1 MELEAGKEYFKEML
15 DKAGTLYK
23 DESYRKLAVLVI
35 ESAKNRYMDSD
46 MKKEL
51 KQLLMQI
58 AADGN
63 SSWFEPLVIIMDKLF
78 DDPYAAVFRYIVN
91 YCVEYPHSNGYLRR
105 PFRTSN
111 LEIHTER
118 VMEKCISLFYM
129 QAAKFNVKDYLTK
142 VEHSSLSNYNH
153 LMLAAADMI
162 AYEIDRGNEETFED
176 LREIIYGDNNT
187 ALLSRSMISGLFLS
201 HSKRAYHMIGEL
213 LVAARLQE
221 GLRQSIVEQMDS
233 GTIEAMI
240 FMLKIVEDNNLIRF
254 SSVVR
259 ALDVWTGLNLEA
271 ANARVAKQCLS
282 YATQSLSNKAL
293 CEQWLQSSNV
303 NEVFMALWATAVHE
317 EDDLKD
323 KIAYLM
329 ASQETYRKVVAQ
341 YVLAQSTNTAMRF
354 AIARNWLD
362 ETDFELQYWL
372 LDNYAY
378 GYSYEWHMD
387 RDNTLTYTSTPL
399 LEEKSERQ
407 SHFLKF
413 STMLSGMN
421 EKEIMRNSCVFD
433 WRSYTLRADDIVSK
447 MLYLIAYDM
456 DNEMIAEMIAIK
468 DTLSPSMRG
477 ELLKYFLPDLKNKAQ
492 RGFLF
497 ASLSDKSTS
506 NREIAISKAAKLQ
519 LNEEELSSIS
529 ALLKLKKGA
538 LRQGAIELLLNQ
550 PASSL
555 KAVTKELLQ
564 SRVELQRLAALEL
577 LTEMKEDE
585 QHAKL
590 FAELQDQVEV
600 LTEPTDK
607 ERLLLAKLKQET
619 TYSLANGFG
628 LYNLPEKVDR
638 LLQIEPMPL
647 SALEE
652 VKQYFTLPVD
662 KMQRFLEGLS
672 ELVHEYREHEY
683 EIQDYYEA
691 KQSVLLGT
699 RLSTTS
705 WRYDPEDPTP
715 VLERYPLAEIWRS
728 YLDSSGFGP
737 LELMQLEFYRQA
749 NFLHRCCTGELN
761 SWEMYRSNV
770 KAIENWGKELIEA
783 IYPMNKVAEMQAI
796 YKQLNYEN
804 QVNEIIG
811 AYISD
816 SDKLERFDKANHALR
831 IIISCFPYDKEDENQ
846 GILNALTSFWRS
858 WQKSEWHSDNAFKTY
873 FEVYYWL
880 FALQDYNGYLLGL
893 NDFARAY
900 SLEILTE
907 HELIRLLMSR
917 PRSDNYIRE
926 MTSPKNHDLDS
937 YPAIEVIKDR
947 IIERILE
954 IELNRGDLPTDVT
967 KLATSISH
975 IQGTSYFLRILTGL
989 DKESFVRG
997 YIYSYGKDTTK
1008 KESFSQM
1015 LKVCH
1020 PAAGENEETLK
1031 ELLKGSKISEVRLL
1045 EAAMY
1050 APQWVEIIAK
1060 YLGWDGLRSA
1070 AWYFH
1075 AHINETFSGEKETIV
1090 AHYSPILP
1098 EDFNDGAF
1106 DVNWFH
1112 SAYKELGETRFDQL
1126 YQSAKYIS
1134 AGSNH
1139 RRSQLFADAVLGKL
1153 KLADLKKSVA
1163 DKRNKDHLLCY
1174 SLVPLEQDKQ
1184 RDVLERYEFIQQFLK
1199 ESKTF
1204 GAQRRATESKTSSI
1218 ALDNLARNAGYTD
1231 VVRLTWDMEGRKID
1245 ELLHYFDPVALDED
1259 VTVQLIIDEEG
1270 KAEIRLLR
1278 KDKELKSVPTA
1289 FKKHEYMETLKQIK
1303 SELSDQYKRARK
1315 ELERSM
1321 ETGSLF
1327 TKEEINKLAKNP
1339 VIAPLIRTLVF
1350 GANGKLGYFENGALL
1365 GADEGSYEVGEGEEL
1380 FIAHPLHLLNSGQW
1394 SLYQK
1399 DMFER
1404 QLKQPFKQV
1413 FRELYIPNAD
1423 ELASGAISRR
1433 YDGHQV
1439 QPRKTV
1445 SLLKS
1450 RLWTVSYEEGLQ
1462 KVYYKENIIASIYAL
1477 ADWFSP
1483 SDVECPTIE
1492 TVRFFDR
1499 HTYKPI
1505 DIENVPPLVFSE
1517 VMRDVDLV
1525 VSVAHVGGVDPEASL
1540 TTIEI
1545 RQAIVRE
1552 SLRLL
1557 KIDNVRL
1564 EGNHALIAGQLGEY
1578 SVHLGSGI
1586 VYKQASGAVAIIPV
1600 HSQHRGKLFLPFI
1613 DEDPKTAEILSKIV
1627 LLAQD
1632 TKIKDPQILEQIKR

>member
-1 MELEAGKEYFKEML
+1 MELEANKEYFQKML
-15 DKAGTLYK
+15 DKAVTLDK
-23 DESYRKLAVLVI
+23 DESYHKLASLVI
-35 ESAKNRYMDSD
+35 EFAKQRYMDSD
-46 MKKEL
+46 AKKEL
-51 KQLLMQI
+51 KQLLMQLS
-58 AADGN
+58 ADD
-63 SSWFEPLVIIMDKLF
+63 SSKWFDPLVAIMDKLF
-78 DDPYAAVFRYIVN
+78 DAPYAAVFRYIVN
-91 YCVEYPHSNGYLRR
+91 HCVEYPYSNGYLRR

-111 LEIHTER
+111 LEVHTER
-118 VMEKCISLFYM
+118 VIEKCISLFYI
-129 QAAKFNVKDYLTK
+129 QAANFNVKDYLTK
-142 VEHSSLSNYNH
+142 VDHSSLSDYNH

-162 AYEIDRGNEETFED
+162 AYELDRENEETFED
-176 LREIIYGDNNT
+176 LKEIIYGDNNT
-187 ALLSRSMISGLFLS
+187 ALLSRLMISGIFLS

-233 GTIEAMI
+233 GTIEAML

-254 SSVVR
+254 SSVIR

-282 YATQSLSNKAL
+282 YVIQSLGNKAL
-293 CEQWLQSSNV
+293 CEQWLESSNV
-303 NEVFMALWATAVHE
+303 NEVFMALWTTAVHE
-317 EDDLKD
+317 ENDLHE
-323 KIAYLM
+323 KISYIM
-329 ASQETYRKVVAQ
+329 GSQDTYRKVVAQ

-354 AIARNWLD
+354 SIAKNWLD
-362 ETDFELQYWL
+362 ETDYELQYWL

-387 RDNTLTYTSTPL
+387 RDNTLTYTSTPF
-399 LEEKSERQ
+399 LEEKSERR
-407 SHFLKF
+407 SHFSKF
-413 STMLSGMN
+413 SNMLSGMN
-421 EKEIMRNSCVFD
+421 EKEITKNSRVFD
-433 WRSYTLRADDIVSK
+433 WRSYTLHADEIVRK
-447 MLYLIAYDM
+447 MLYLITYDM
-456 DNEMIAEMIAIK
+456 DNEMIAEIITIK

-477 ELLKYFLPDLKNKAQ
+477 ELLKYFLPDPENKAQ

-506 NREIAISKAAKLQ
+506 NREFAIRKAAKLQ
-519 LNEEELSSIS
+519 MSVEELSSIS

-585 QHAKL
+585 QHAGL

-607 ERLLLAKLKQET
+607 ERLLLAKLKQEA

-628 LYNLPEKVDR
+628 LYNLPEKADR
-638 LLQIEPMPL
+638 LVQIEPMPL

-662 KMQRFLEGLS
+662 KMQHFLQGLS

-691 KQSVLLGT
+691 KQTVLLGT

-705 WRYDPEDPTP
+705 WRYDPEDNTP
-715 VLERYPLAEIWRS
+715 VLERYPLTDVWRK

-737 LELMQLEFYRQA
+737 LELMQLEFYRHA
-749 NFLHRCCTGELN
+749 DFLHRCCTGQLKR
-761 SWEMYRSNV
+761 WEMYESNFQ
-770 KAIENWGKELIEA
+770 ALESWGKELIES
-783 IYPMNKVAEMQAI
+783 IYPMEKVVDMQAI
-796 YKQLNYEN
+796 YNHLDYGD
-804 QVNEIIG
+804 QVNEIID

-816 SDKLERFDKANHALR
+816 SNKQERFDKSNHALR
-831 IIISCFPYDKEDENQ
+831 VIISCFPHDKEDGNQ
-846 GILNALTSFWRS
+846 GILNAVTNFWRR
-858 WQKSEWHSDNAFKTY
+858 WQKSELHSDHSFKPY

-880 FALQDYNGYLLGL
+880 FALQGYNGYLLGIE
-893 NDFARAY
+893 DFARAY

-907 HELIRLLMSR
+907 NELIRLLMSR
-917 PRSDNYIRE
+917 PRSNNYIGE
-926 MTSPKNHDLDS
+926 MTSPKNHDLNSFPEIVD
-937 YPAIEVIKDR
+937 IKNR
-947 IIERILE
+947 VIERILE
-954 IELNRGDLPTDVT
+954 IELNRGDLATDVT
-967 KLATSISH
+967 KLATSISL

-997 YIYSYGKDTTK
+997 YIYSNGKNTTK

-1031 ELLKGSKISEVRLL
+1031 ELLKESKVSEVRLL

-1050 APQWVEIIAK
+1050 APQWVDIIAK

-1106 DVNWFH
+1106 DVKWFL
-1112 SAYKELGETRFDQL
+1112 SAYEELGETRFDQL

-1199 ESKTF
+1199 ESKAF

-1218 ALDNLARNAGYTD
+1218 ALDNLARNAGYND

-1245 ELLHYFDPVALDED
+1245 ELLHYFDPVALDEE

-1278 KDKELKSVPTA
+1278 KDKELKSVPA
-1289 FKKHEYMETLKQIK
+1289 AYKKHDYIETLKQIK
-1303 SELSDQYKRARK
+1303 SELSDQFKRARK

-1339 VIAPLIRTLVF
+1339 VIAPLIRTLIF
-1350 GANGKLGYFENGALL
+1350 GANGKLGYFENGTLL
-1365 GADEGSYEVGEGEEL
+1365 GAAGEAYEAAESDEL
-1380 FIAHPLHLLNSGQW
+1380 LIAHPLHLFNSGQW

-1399 DMFER
+1399 DMFDR
-1404 QLKQPFKQV
+1404 QVKQPFKQV
-1413 FRELYIPNAD
+1413 FRELYMPNAD

-1445 SLLKS
+1445 SLLKG

-1483 SDVECPTIE
+1483 SDVECPTLE

-1505 DIENVPPLVFSE
+1505 DIKNVPPLVFSE

-1557 KIDNVRL
+1557 KINNVRL

-1600 HSQHRGKLFLPFI
+1600 HSQHRGKLFLPFM

>member
-1 MELEAGKEYFKEML
+1 MELEERKEYFKKLL
-15 DKAGTLYK
+15 DKAESSF
-23 DESYRKLAVLVI
+23 DVESYRKLAVLVI
-35 ESAKNRYMDSD
+35 ESAKEVFVDHVA
-46 MKKEL
+46 KQEL
-51 KQLLMQI
+51 KQLLTQME
-58 AADGN
+58 ADDSN
-63 SSWFEPLVIIMDKLF
+63 NWFMPLVIIVDKLL
-78 DDPYAAVFRYIVN
+78 DAPYAAVFRYIVDH
-91 YCVEYPHSNGYLRR
+91 CVEYPHSNGYMRR
-105 PFRTSN
+105 PFRTSK
-111 LEIHTER
+111 LEVYTDR

-129 QAAKFNVKDYLTK
+129 QAAKFDVKEYLTK
-142 VEHSSLSNYNH
+142 AEQSFFANNSH
-153 LMLAAADMI
+153 LMNAAADMI
-162 AYEIDRGNEETFED
+162 AFEIDRGNEETLED

-187 ALLSRSMISGLFLS
+187 ALLSRHMILGIFLS
-201 HSKRAYHMIGEL
+201 HSERAYQMVGEL
-213 LVAARLQE
+213 LIAARLQE
-221 GLRQSIVEQMDS
+221 GLRQSIVEQMDM
-233 GTIEAMI
+233 GTIKAMQ

-271 ANARVAKQCLS
+271 ANTRVAKLCLD
-282 YATQSLSNKAL
+282 YAVQSLGNKEL
-293 CEQWLQSSNV
+293 REQWLESSNV

-323 KIAYLM
+323 KITYLM
-329 ASQETYRKVVAQ
+329 EGQDTYRKVVAQ
-341 YVLAQSTNTAMRF
+341 YALAQSNNPAMRF
-354 AIARNWLD
+354 AIAKNWLD
-362 ETDFELQYWL
+362 EADIELQYWL
-372 LDNYAY
+372 LNNYTY
-378 GYSYEWHMD
+378 RYSYEWHMD
-387 RDNTLTYTSTPL
+387 RDNTLTYESTPF
-399 LEEKSERQ
+399 LEDKAERKN
-407 SHFLKF
+407 HFLKF
-413 STMLSGMN
+413 FNMLSKMN
-421 EKEIMRNSCVFD
+421 GKEITKNSRVFE
-433 WRSYTLRADDIVSK
+433 WLSYTLQADEIVKK

-477 ELLKYFLPDLKNKAQ
+477 ELLKYFLADLENKEQ
-492 RGFLF
+492 RDFLF

-506 NREIAISKAAKLQ
+506 NREIAIRKAAKLQ
-519 LNEEELSSIS
+519 LNEEEMSAIA

-538 LRQGAIELLLNQ
+538 LRQGAIELLLSQ
-550 PASSL
+550 PAASL
-555 KAVTKELLQ
+555 KTTTKELLQ

-577 LTEMKEDE
+577 LTEMKEDKR
-585 QHAKL
+585 HAVL
-590 FAELQDQVEV
+590 FAELQDQIEMVA
-600 LTEPTDK
+600 EPTDK
-607 ERLLLAKLKQET
+607 EQLLLDKLKQET
-619 TYSLANGFG
+619 TYTLANGFG
-628 LYNLPEKVDR
+628 LYNLPEKFDR

-647 SALEE
+647 SVLRE
-652 VKQYFTLPVD
+652 VKQYFVLSVD
-662 KMQRFLEGLS
+662 EMQQFLQGLS
-672 ELVHEYREHEY
+672 DLVHEHREHEY

-699 RLSTTS
+699 RLSTTN
-705 WRYDPEDPTP
+705 WRYDSDDKTP
-715 VLERYPLAEIWRS
+715 VLERYPLAEVWRN
-728 YLDSSGFGP
+728 YLALSGFGP
-737 LELMQLEFYRQA
+737 LELMQLDFYRQA
-749 NFLHRCCTGELN
+749 NFLHRCCTGELK
-761 SWEMYRSNV
+761 SWEMYGSNV
-770 KAIENWGKELIEA
+770 KALESWGKELIEA
-783 IYPMNKVAEMQAI
+783 IYPMDKVADMQTI
-796 YKQLNYEN
+796 YNRLNYEK

-816 SDKLERFDKANHALR
+816 SDMRERFDRSNYALR
-831 IIISCFPYDKEDENQ
+831 LIISSFPYDKEDENH
-846 GILNALTSFWRS
+846 GILNALTSFWRN
-858 WQKSEWHSDNAFKTY
+858 WQKSELHDDHSFKPY
-873 FEVYYWL
+873 FEAYYWL
-880 FALQDYNGYLLGL
+880 FALQGYNSYLLGL
-893 NDFARAY
+893 EDFARAY
-900 SLEILTE
+900 SLELLSE
-907 HELIRLLMSR
+907 DELIRLLMSR

-926 MTSPKNHDLDS
+926 MTSPKNHSLDC
-937 YPAIEVIKDR
+937 YPKLNELQNR
-947 IIERILE
+947 IIERILD

-975 IQGTSYFLRILTGL
+975 IQGTAYFLRILAGL

-1020 PAAGENEETLK
+1020 PAVGENEETLK
-1031 ELLKGSKISEVRLL
+1031 ELLRGSKISEVRLL

-1050 APQWVEIIAK
+1050 APQWVDIIAK

-1112 SAYKELGETRFDQL
+1112 SAYQELGEKRFDQL

-1184 RDVLERYEFIQQFLK
+1184 RDVLERYEFIQKFLK
-1199 ESKTF
+1199 ESKAF

-1218 ALDNLARNAGYTD
+1218 ALDNLARNAGYND

-1245 ELLHYFDPVALDED
+1245 ELLHYFDPVALDEE

-1270 KAEIRLLR
+1270 KADMRLLR
-1278 KDKELKSVPTA
+1278 KDKELKSVPA
-1289 FKKHEYMETLKQIK
+1289 AYKKHEYIETLKQIK
-1303 SELSDQYKRARK
+1303 SELSDQFKRARR

-1339 VIAPLIRTLVF
+1339 VIAPLIRTLIF
-1350 GANGKLGYFENGALL
+1350 SANGKLGYFENGTLFGAAGEAYEAAESDELL
-1365 GADEGSYEVGEGEEL
+1365 IV
-1380 FIAHPLHLLNSGQW
+1380 HPLHLFNSGQW

-1399 DMFER
+1399 DMFDR

-1413 FRELYIPNAD
+1413 FRELYMPSTD

-1445 SLLKS
+1445 SLLKG

-1483 SDVECPTIE
+1483 SDVECPTLE

-1505 DIENVPPLVFSE
+1505 DIKNVPPLVFSE

-1557 KIDNVRL
+1557 KINNVRL
-1564 EGNHALIAGQLGEY
+1564 EGSHALIAGQLGEY

-1600 HSQHRGKLFLPFI
+1600 HSQHRGKLFLPFM

-1632 TKIKDPQILEQIKR
+1632 TKIKDPQIVEQIKR